1 MNKTVDDQ
9 SAGRE
14 PSAVPPIVDGLAP
27 GESVT
32 ILGIT
37 YTAPADD
44 GPGRDQHGRHDAP
57 TLAQRMAETPV
68 GPRGAE
74 HILDDGMV
82 GPAYRVE
89 PLDEIR
95 QYERQIAGEPL
106 DVIISRIIRR
116 RDVGAMSHEQA
127 VKEIMAAFAA
137 AQGDRWLIW
146 SNQHGMWW
154 RAHGVGYTGQIEE
167 AGRYSRREAERHV
180 AQATLDGQLTHRR
193 IDPITGREYSAV
205 DEVMVPT
212 PYGAAYA
219 EGATVSAAELTA
231 ERFGRTGAQA

>member
-57 TLAQRMAETPV
+57 TLAQRLVETPV

-89 PLDEIR
+89 HAPPATDPELETRVRNTIYLVEQSSINR
-95 QYERQIAGEPL
+95 KFAARQIIATVREH
-106 DVIISRIIRR
+106 D
-116 RDVGAMSHEQA
+116 
-127 VKEIMAAFAA
+127 AA
-137 AQGDRWLIW
+137 ATRYTDRLTFPADDLDAPSGPKWQVLD
-146 SNQHGMWW
+146 
-154 RAHGVGYTGQIEE
+154 AKDEE
-167 AGRYSRREAERHV
+167 TWHDITALVECEDPDCTVS
-180 AQATLDGQLTHRR
+180 
-193 IDPITGREYSAV
+193 ID
-205 DEVMVPT
+205 DEVECVVVRSSAYSGGFGHFPADAMVDVRIP
-212 PYGAAYA
+212 A
-219 EGATVSAAELTA
+219 S
-231 ERFGRTGAQA
+231 RGAQA